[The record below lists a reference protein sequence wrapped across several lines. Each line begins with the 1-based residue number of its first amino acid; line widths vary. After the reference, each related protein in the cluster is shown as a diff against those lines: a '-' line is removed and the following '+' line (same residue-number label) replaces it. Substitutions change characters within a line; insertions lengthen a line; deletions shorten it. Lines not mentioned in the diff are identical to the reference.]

1 MPSLLLLLSETKI
14 HFQVLLVV
22 FFFFFFFTLEFL
34 RWNFLSAFPLVDL
47 DAPAGGL
54 GFLRDAQQ
62 EHAVREGGLDLLHVG
77 VRGQLHTPALKAPR
91 ALHAAPLDGQF
102 LLVPRLLVVVEPHFL
117 LGGLFHA
124 QLEDPVVAH
133 FQLHGLPLHARE
145 VGRDLVA
152 VRVLRHVERQPA
164 PRAAERRRAPPA
176 LTRGGRCRRRRA
188 GRQPAERMP
197 PPEELG
203 EGRLQRVRPALEHH
217 QRHFPPLSFSLSRS
231 RCRRRR
237 AGRQR

>member
-62 EHAVREGGLDLLHVG
+62 EHAVREGGLDLLLVG
-77 VRGQLHTPALKAPR
+77 ALFGGLFGLP
-91 ALHAAPLDGQF
+91 
-102 LLVPRLLVVVEPHFL
+102 VVVEPHFL

-176 LTRGGRCRRRRA
+176 LTRGGRRRRRRA

-231 RCRRRR
+231 RSRSRS
-237 AGRQR
+237 